1 MSVLV
6 IVQGTPNPERADQM
20 KQYQSGAG
28 PIVAKH
34 GGQLVAR
41 GSGIE
46 GLAGHHKWTVGAVLR
61 FPDLAAVHAWH
72 NDPEYQKIVPI
83 RTQAYQDLEITVFQE

>member
-6 IVQGTPNPERADQM
+6 IVQGTPNPNTAEKLQ
-20 KQYQSGAG
+20 KYQQGAG
-28 PIVAKH
+28 PIVARH

-41 GSGIE
+41 GSGLE
-46 GLAGHHKWTVGAVLR
+46 GLAGHHKWTLGAVLR

-72 NDPEYQKIVPI
+72 NDPEYQALVPL
-83 RTQAYQDLEITVFQE
+83 RTEGYSDLEITVFQE

>member
-6 IVQGTPNPERADQM
+6 IVQGTPNPELAEQM
-20 KQYQSGAG
+20 KQYQQGAG
-28 PIVAKH
+28 PIVARH

-41 GSGIE
+41 GSGLE
-46 GLAGHHKWTVGAVLR
+46 GLAGHHKWMVGAVLR

-72 NDPEYQKIVPI
+72 NDPDYQKIIPI
-83 RTQAYQDLEITVFQE
+83 RTAAYSDLEITVFQE